1 MPAYHLDDL
10 SLYGYCP
17 LRYRYKQEWK
27 LPYRELS
34 PEHAY
39 AEVLRVSISRLL
51 LAMATGRRSV
61 EAAKVSA
68 LRTFDQ
74 GWKRHTVG
82 LPVEDGKVTGLKLEG
97 HLALFDFLN
106 RLAPD
111 DQVIGG
117 SFPTSVVVGEFLA
130 VDGDLDGLIMR
141 GDDTSRRRLLIV
153 HVSNERSPLWS
164 PRYQPLKFQWGLE
177 VVRKQLGYEQGRVG
191 HIIFSPWSVK
201 PPRVR
206 DATSERAEF
215 RASAQALAK
224 GIEAEVF
231 FQTPHRERCKT
242 CWYKGICTARHC
254 GKVKPGEV
262 EKMKAAL

>member
-1 MPAYHLDDL
+1 MLVHLDEL
-10 SLYGYCP
+10 GLYGYCP
-17 LRYRYKQEWK
+17 LRYRYRYEWK

-51 LAMATGRRSV
+51 LALAGRRRSV
-61 EAAKVSA
+61 ELAKASA

-74 GWKRHTVG
+74 GWAAAVQG
-82 LPVEDGKVTGLKLEG
+82 LPVGNERVTGLKLEG

-111 DQVIGG
+111 DEIIGG
-117 SFPTSVVVGEFLA
+117 AFPTSVACNVDLA
-130 VDGDLDGLIMR
+130 VGGSLDGLIMR

-153 HVSNERSPLWS
+153 HVSNEKSPLWS

-191 HIIFSPWSVK
+191 HIIFSPWAVR
-201 PPRVR
+201 PPKVR

-215 RASAQALAK
+215 IASAQALAK
-224 GIEAEVF
+224 GIAAEVY

-262 EKMKAAL
+262 ERIKAAL